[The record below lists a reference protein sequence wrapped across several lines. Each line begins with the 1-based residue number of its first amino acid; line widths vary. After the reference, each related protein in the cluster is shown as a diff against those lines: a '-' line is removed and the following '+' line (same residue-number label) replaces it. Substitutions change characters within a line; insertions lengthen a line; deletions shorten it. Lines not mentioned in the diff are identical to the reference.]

1 MAGISRLG
9 PIQVRTAGSEVYQSL
24 RQAILDGV
32 LIPGQRL
39 VEDSLAIELGAS
51 RTPVR
56 EALLMLEF
64 EGLAK
69 RQGKRLV
76 VTTFTSQELRDIFE
90 VRLVIEGYVTGR
102 AAMMA
107 TKEHVRALKDHC
119 DETEKRANQGFS
131 SEPERIWYLV
141 QRNREFHGS
150 IWSLVTNS
158 ALETVVRSIN
168 DLPLLYRAIFWSS
181 PDHTRLSL
189 HYHRTIV
196 GAVEHGDY
204 DRARLVMQEH
214 IYEARD
220 MMLEYMDEN
229 GAGKVDEVSLLLQEW
244 ARTNGPRIE
253 D

>member
-1 MAGISRLG
+1 MSRLG
-9 PIQVRTAGSEVYQSL
+9 PIHVRTAGSEVYQSL
-24 RQAILDGV
+24 RQAILDGI
-32 LIPGQRL
+32 LSPGQRL
-39 VEDSLAIELGAS
+39 VEDALAIELGSS

-69 RQGKRLV
+69 RHGKRLV
-76 VTTFTSQELRDIFE
+76 VTTFTRQELLDLFE

-102 AAMMA
+102 AAMLA
-107 TKEHVRALKDHC
+107 TEGQARSLRQHC
-119 DETEKRANQGFS
+119 DATEKRVSQAFS

-141 QRNREFHGS
+141 ERNREFHGS

-158 ALETVVRSIN
+158 VLENTVRNIN
-168 DLPLLYRAIFWSS
+168 DLPLLYRAIFWRSS
-181 PDHTRLSL
+181 DHTRLSL
-189 HYHRTIV
+189 HYHRTIAN
-196 GAVEHGDY
+196 AVAQGEF

-220 MMLEYMDEN
+220 MMLEYMDET
-229 GAGKVDEVSLLLQEW
+229 GTGKVEEVSLLLEEW
-244 ARTNGPRIE
+244 VRAPGPRTL